1 MDYFGS
7 RAGDV
12 NDSPVFNGVFFHFF
26 SGSGSV
32 LFFGCVVQFKF
43 LIKSFIFKKSSNYCF
58 FFESGLFY
66 WGTERFPLGLLPKT

>member
-1 MDYFGS
+1 MDQEQEMSTIHQFLM
-7 RAGDV
+7 
-12 NDSPVFNGVFFHFF
+12 VFFSFFF

-66 WGTERFPLGLLPKT
+66 WGTERFPLGLLPET